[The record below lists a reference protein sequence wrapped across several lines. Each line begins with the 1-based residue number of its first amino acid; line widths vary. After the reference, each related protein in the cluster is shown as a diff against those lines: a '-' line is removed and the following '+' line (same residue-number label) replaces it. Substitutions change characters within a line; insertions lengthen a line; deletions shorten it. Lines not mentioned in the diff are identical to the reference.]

1 MTRLSH
7 YLRTSCANLST
18 RPSREYDC
26 DGESFVEMQRHKCL
40 QRLQHYDL
48 PDWRSFSNTL
58 YDLADSCNGNN
69 VTRKEIQDRLRDLT
83 SIASQML
90 SGGNQ
95 PIHMIE
101 AAASFLLHVMYEA
114 IFVTHVTGTADL
126 RDTLTSLFDPVTVSA
141 DLITRAHD
149 QCKYLLH
156 LIQDQDDFRFLFRSN
171 HHQHHQSIITS
182 PSHNVSDNDRFN
194 DADRSGGGGNV
205 LVEFGVDLCHD
216 LDIFQTNL
224 LDTDFLS
231 WNMDPEQ
238 EVKKESKISLD
249 YASYS
254 RAVTGDQDSDSFSC
268 SDDDDDEDSSYDTT
282 WLHNSLLASDVHSIF
297 GMSLEEMLQLLG
309 THICDAGRSD
319 QELEEELI
327 SLLGDGEIPLIRD
340 IVIHRQ
346 TLTRSFEHLLKD
358 SQSEPNRPDP
368 HPSVNYKSILFPK
381 RNTRGQSIIV
391 QTEEE
396 KRLLKEARKFEKKL
410 SKDMKRENK
419 DGRLTQSDI
428 DRMRR
433 ARKSQLMQAMAKPLF
448 SQGKVE
454 AEPVYEYVF
463 DAFKE
468 TKNTAAFIAGHK
480 MILPAGFR
488 RSDDRKMEEMSIPAP
503 AKPPAEMIS
512 RFKLIKIKDLD
523 QVAQIGFAGV
533 EQLNQVQSIVYDAAY
548 NSNENLLVCA
558 PTGAGKTNIAMLT
571 ILHQVKCNLN
581 PDGSLKLND
590 FKIVYIAPM
599 KALVAEMVDKFSK
612 SLKPFGI
619 LVKELTGDMQMTK
632 AEIAKTQMIVTTP
645 EKWDVITRKTTG
657 VQLLQLVKLTII
669 DEVHLLE
676 SDRGPVL
683 EALVARIIRHVESV
697 QRMSR
702 LVGLSA
708 TLPNYVDVA
717 EFLGVSLN
725 KGMFMFDSRF
735 RPVPLELSFV
745 GIKATQSGQQNM
757 DMDEVLYDKVKGL
770 VSQGH
775 QVMVFVHTRNGTY
788 KTATQL
794 IKESGFRGE
803 GKVFLV
809 DDFSAEV
816 SKATRFARN
825 KMLTELIPQGFAIHH
840 AGLLR
845 QDRNLVERLFRDGGI
860 KVLCCTSTLAWGVN
874 LPAHAV
880 VIRGTEMYDPSH
892 GTHVDISMLDVMQI
906 FGRAGRPQYDSSG
919 YACIITSHDK
929 LPHYLSMLTNQF
941 PIESNFMKF
950 ITDNLNAEIVA
961 GTVTDV
967 TEGMYWLGYT
977 YLFVRMK
984 KNPLAYGLSY
994 DDLRK
999 DPTLQDKKQKLIV
1012 DSALEL
1018 AQAKMI
1024 EFDEESQRFTAT
1036 DLGKTASFYY
1046 IKYDTIVTFNELIRP
1061 DMMEDKLMRMLCQAQ
1076 EFDQLK
1082 TREDEVDELL
1092 FLQRSCCKLNVPDTV
1107 DNRTG
1112 KVNILLQSFL
1122 SRARMD
1128 SFSLSSDVNFVQQ
1141 NIVRLVRGVFEYS
1154 RKSGWA
1160 MLAHKTLLLSKML
1173 DRRMWNFESPFHQFN
1188 KREIDDES
1196 MKRLDQNQS
1205 LTVERIKYE
1214 LDDDEVGRLI
1224 RNHAKG
1230 KVVRQLSH
1238 LFPMLVMNPVIT
1250 VIQEMPDASV
1260 IVTVSVHLVPD
1271 FTWSDNYHGKLQ
1283 AFWFWLYDD
1292 HDFLIYHS
1300 DYVIFAKANVDQK
1313 MEHEVSCTIRLK
1325 ERFEYVMLH
1334 IDSDYWL
1341 GCESD
1346 LQVTVDYGNFSTSS
1360 STIPDSSTNQ
1370 PIPSSMTVLSKD
1382 CSSRGRNQQP
1392 SQKQARPQQQHR
1404 NQNNNNNEN
1413 GGNGAKNSNVSNNA
1427 NNSSSSN
1434 NNNRQRRR
1442 KATGSREHPNQK

>member
-7 YLRTSCANLST
+7 YLRTSCINLSS

-26 DGESFVEMQRHKCL
+26 DAETFVEMQRQKCL
-40 QRLQHYDL
+40 QRLLDHEL
-48 PDWRSFSNTL
+48 PDWNTFSDCL
-58 YDLADSCNGNN
+58 FESCSGNN
-69 VTRKEIQDRLRDLT
+69 VTKKEIQDRLRDLT
-83 SIASQML
+83 SIACQLM
-90 SGGNQ
+90 SGTRRNQ
-95 PIHMIE
+95 PIQMIE
-101 AAASFLLHVMYEA
+101 AAASFVLNVMYEA
-114 IFVTHVTGTADL
+114 IYVTHATGSSDL
-126 RDTLTSLFDPVTVSA
+126 REILISLFDPFYVTG
-141 DLITRAHD
+141 DLLTRAHD

-156 LIQDQDDFRFLFRSN
+156 LIQDQDDFRFLFRRN
-171 HHQHHQSIITS
+171 THHQHVSSSS
-182 PSHNVSDNDRFN
+182 PGHNSSDNDRFQ
-194 DADRSGGGGNV
+194 DPDRGGNV
-205 LVEFGVDLCHD
+205 TVEFGADLCHD
-216 LDIFQTNL
+216 LDIFHTNI

-238 EVKKESKISLD
+238 ESRKESKISLD

-254 RAVTGDQDSDSFSC
+254 RAVTGDQDPESDTDS
-268 SDDDDDEDSSYDTT
+268 DDEDDDASYDST
-282 WLHNSLLASDVHSIF
+282 WLQRSLMINDTHSIF
-297 GMSLEEMLQLLG
+297 GLLSVEEMIQLLRS
-309 THICDAGRSD
+309 TICDASKND

-340 IVIHRQ
+340 IVIHRDN
-346 TLTRSFEHLLKD
+346 LTRSFDKLLKD
-358 SQSEPNRPDP
+358 GTSDLPEVGSQRPDP
-368 HPSVNYKSILFPK
+368 NPNVSYKGLLFPK
-381 RNTRGQSIIV
+381 RHTRGQSIIV

-396 KRLLKEARKFEKKL
+396 KRLLKDTRKFEKKL
-410 SKDMKRENK
+410 SKDLKRVK
-419 DGRLTQSDI
+419 DKDKEGKLTQSDI

-433 ARKSQLMQAMAKPLF
+433 VRKAQLMQAMSRPLF
-448 SQGKVE
+448 SQGKAE
-454 AEPVYEYVF
+454 AEPVYEFVF
-463 DAFKE
+463 DALKE
-468 TKNTAAFIAGHK
+468 TKNTAAFVNSHK
-480 MILPAGFR
+480 MILPAGCK
-488 RSDDRKMEEMSIPAP
+488 RSDDKKMEEMTIPAP
-503 AKPPAEMIS
+503 AKPPAEIIS
-512 RFKLIKIKDLD
+512 RFKLIKIQDLD
-523 QVAQIGFAGV
+523 EIAQIGFAGV
-533 EQLNQVQSIVYDAAY
+533 QQLNQVQSIVFDAAY

-558 PTGAGKTNIAMLT
+558 PTGAGKTNIAMLA
-571 ILHQVKCNLN
+571 ILHQVKTNLN

-599 KALVAEMVDKFSK
+599 KALVAEMVENFGKKLK
-612 SLKPFGI
+612 SFGI

-645 EKWDVITRKTTG
+645 EKWDVITRKSTG
-657 VQLLQLVKLTII
+657 VQLLQLVRLTII

-717 EFLGVSLN
+717 QFLGVSLN

-745 GIKATQSGQQNM
+745 GIKATQSAQQNM
-757 DMDEVLYDKVKGL
+757 DMDEVLYDKVEKL

-788 KTATQL
+788 KTATQM
-794 IKESGFRGE
+794 IKESGYRGE
-803 GKVFLV
+803 GKLFLV

-816 SKATRFARN
+816 SKATKFARN
-825 KMLTELIPQGFAIHH
+825 KLLTELIPLGFAIHH

-845 QDRNLVERLFRDGGI
+845 HDRNLVENLFRTGGI

-892 GTHVDISMLDVMQI
+892 GAYVDISMLDVMQI

-967 TEGMYWLGYT
+967 SEGMYWLGYT

-994 DDLRK
+994 EDLKR

-1024 EFDEESQRFTAT
+1024 EYDEETQRFTPT
-1036 DLGKTASFYY
+1036 DLGKTASYYY

-1061 DMMEDKLMRMLCQAQ
+1061 DMMEDKLLRMLCQAQ

-1107 DNRTG
+1107 DQRTG
-1112 KVNILLQSFL
+1112 KVNILLQAFL

-1141 NIVRLVRGVFEYS
+1141 NIVRLVRGIFEYS
-1154 RKSGWA
+1154 RKTGWA
-1160 MLAHKTLLLSKML
+1160 LLAHKTLLLAKML
-1173 DRRMWNFESPFHQFN
+1173 DKRMWNFESPFHQFN
-1188 KREIDDES
+1188 KREIDEES
-1196 MKRLDQNQS
+1196 LKRLDQNQR
-1205 LTVERIKYE
+1205 LTVSRIKDE

-1230 KVVRQLSH
+1230 KVVRQMSR
-1238 LFPMLVMNPVIT
+1238 LFPMLVMNPKIT
-1250 VIQEMPDASV
+1250 VIQEMPDSSV
-1260 IVTVSVHLVPD
+1260 IVTVSVFLIPD
-1271 FTWSDNYHGKLQ
+1271 FTWNDYYHGKLQ
-1283 AFWFWLYDD
+1283 AFWFWLHDD

-1300 DYVIFAKANVDQK
+1300 DYVIFTKTHVDEK
-1313 MEHEVSCTIRLK
+1313 KEHEVCCTIRLK
-1325 ERFEYVMLH
+1325 ERFEYVMIH
-1334 IDSDYWL
+1334 VDSDYWL

-1346 LQVTVDYGNFSTSS
+1346 LQVPVDYSNFSSSGSSFAKVIHADEKTTSKATS
-1360 STIPDSSTNQ
+1360 D
-1370 PIPSSMTVLSKD
+1370 SMTVLTKD
-1382 CSSRGRNQQP
+1382 SNAKQHQQ
-1392 SQKQARPQQQHR
+1392 QKQGQPQQQ
-1404 NQNNNNNEN
+1404 QNSNNGAGG
-1413 GGNGAKNSNVSNNA
+1413 GGNKNNSN
-1427 NNSSSSN
+1427 NSHQ
-1434 NNNRQRRR
+1434 RQRRNR
-1442 KATGSREHPNQK
+1442 KPGAGPRENQNPK